1 MERRLAAMLFVDT
14 LGSACLMGT
23 SNAGPVTRLE
33 APRAGAI
40 VPTVAEHES
49 RRA

>member
-1 MERRLAAMLFVDT
+1 MERRLAAMLFVDA
-14 LGSACLMGT
+14 LGSAWCMGA
-23 SNAGPVTRLE
+23 SKAGPVTRLE

-40 VPTVAEHES
+40 VPTVAGHES